1 MNQFSDNLPG
11 IIFLVVIV
19 GICAFTAIRVGVRFL
34 IRRLAGLVF
43 VLWGVSFIT
52 FVLGYFAPGNA
63 VLVNCN
69 GHCSRPMMA
78 SLMHF
83 YGLDQSFWQQY
94 WNFLTGAL
102 RLDFGYSYIDRTVK
116 VSDILSRYVPVSAQ
130 LGISGTVLAVV
141 VGIPLG
147 LYAAVK
153 ANSAFDTVAQTISL
167 VLFALPSFVLIPFYW
182 LLMINLHNAGLPSLA
197 VTGWDTWDSWVAPII
212 IFGAGDFAF
221 FVRITRASMME
232 VLRQDYVRTAR
243 AKGLTERIVVW
254 RHAFRNALINVLTA
268 VGPALGFA
276 VGGVF
281 IIELLFNI
289 PGIGVYSLTAI
300 ENRDYPVVQATVL
313 LIAVFIALANLITDV
328 IYGIADPRIKAL

>member
-1 MNQFSDNLPG
+1 MDQLSQNLPG
-11 IIFLVVIV
+11 IIFLLVIV

-69 GHCSRPMMA
+69 GHCPRAQVA

-83 YGLDQSFWQQY
+83 YGLDQGFWQQY
-94 WNFLTGAL
+94 WHFLSNAV
-102 RLDFGYSYIDRTVK
+102 RLDFGYSYIDRTVR
-116 VSDILSRYVPVSAQ
+116 VNDILSRYVPVSAQ
-130 LGISGTVLAVV
+130 LGISGVVLAVL
-141 VGIPLG
+141 VGVPLG

-153 ANSAFDTVAQTISL
+153 ANTAFDTVAQTASL

-182 LLMINLHNAGLPSLA
+182 LIMINLHNAGLPSLA
-197 VTGWDTWDSWVAPII
+197 VTGWDSWDAMVGPIL
-212 IFGAGDFAF
+212 IFGAGAFAF
-221 FVRITRASMME
+221 FVRITRASMLE

-243 AKGLTERIVVW
+243 AKGLQERVVIW
-254 RHAFRNALINVLTA
+254 KHAFRNALINVLTA